1 MTTSAWLRDAR
12 VVNPDEVAD
21 LQRALGG
28 VVLEAS
34 YMERVLRAAFAALVG
49 SKYAPVVDGHLTAH
63 NLIETCENVA
73 EVHTD
78 IEVTAKAQ
86 LAHALKACRAANTK
100 RNRVIHDAWASRPDG
115 IMVTLQTSRS
125 SQDAAVTARTLP
137 DLGQVAD
144 ELGRAADELTAA
156 VTAAFGPD
164 GMRVEDQLRLELGR
178 DITADPGN

>member
-1 MTTSAWLRDAR
+1 MLGD
-12 VVNPDEVAD
+12 VNVDEVND
-21 LQRALGG
+21 LQRALGA

-73 EVHTD
+73 EIHTD
-78 IEVTAKAQ
+78 IEVKAKAL
-86 LAHALKACRAANTK
+86 LAEALRACRAANTK
-100 RNRVIHDAWASRPDG
+100 RNRVIHDAWALRPG
-115 IMVTLQTSRS
+115 GVLVTLQTSRNTE
-125 SQDAAVTARTLP
+125 DMAVKARTVPELRE
-137 DLGQVAD
+137 VAD
-144 ELGRAADELTAA
+144 ELGTAADDLTAA

-178 DITADPGN
+178 DITADPGS

>member
-1 MTTSAWLRDAR
+1 MSI
-12 VVNPDEVAD
+12 DEVND

-73 EVHTD
+73 EVHTE
-78 IEVTAKAQ
+78 IKVEAKAQ
-86 LAHALKACRAANTK
+86 LAEALKACRAANTK
-100 RNRVIHDAWASRPDG
+100 RNRVIHDAWVLRPG
-115 IMVTLQTSRS
+115 GVMVTPQTSRS
-125 SQDAAVTARTLP
+125 GQEVAITARTVP
-137 DLGQVAD
+137 ELGQVAG
-144 ELGRAADELTAA
+144 ELGKAADDLSAA
-156 VTAAFGPD
+156 VTIAFGPD

-178 DITADPGN
+178 DITADPGS

>member
-1 MTTSAWLRDAR
+1 MLGD
-12 VVNPDEVAD
+12 VNGDELDD
-21 LQRALGG
+21 LQRALGN

-86 LAHALKACRAANTK
+86 LAEALRACRAANTK
-100 RNRVIHDAWASRPDG
+100 RNRAIHDAWTLRPG
-115 IMVTLQTSRS
+115 SVMVALQSSRS
-125 SQDAAVTARTLP
+125 AQDVPVQVHTLP
-137 DLGQVAD
+137 ELGQVAD
-144 ELGRAADELTAA
+144 DLGKAADELAA
-156 VTAAFGPD
+156 AITAAFGPD

-178 DITADPGN
+178 DITADPES

>member
-1 MTTSAWLRDAR
+1 MLDD
-12 VVNPDEVAD
+12 VNGAELDD
-21 LQRALGG
+21 LQRALGN

-34 YMERVLRAAFAALVG
+34 YLERVLRAAFAALVG

-86 LAHALKACRAANTK
+86 LAAALRACRAANTK
-100 RNRVIHDAWASRPDG
+100 RNRAIHDAWALRPG
-115 IMVTLQTSRS
+115 GMMVTLQS
-125 SQDAAVTARTLP
+125 SQSSQGIAVKTYTLAE
-137 DLGQVAD
+137 LGQVAD
-144 ELGRAADELTAA
+144 ELGQAADDLAAA

-164 GMRVEDQLRLELGR
+164 GLRVEDQLRLELGR
-178 DITADPGN
+178 DVTTDPGS